1 MRTASPCRTS
11 ANFDRRRSHR
21 GFTLIEAMTVV
32 AIVAILSSMAW
43 PSFEAY
49 LQRARRVDA
58 LVALMQAQLAQER
71 YRANHRRYGSLAD
84 IGVRSSSAAGHYALS
99 MVVAGVDGYEVVAS
113 AVGPQKR
120 DATCR
125 SMRMSSN
132 GANLFFAS
140 GADTS
145 ASNASAVN
153 RRCWN
158 Q

>member
-1 MRTASPCRTS
+1 MSCLPRRSTPARLGH
-11 ANFDRRRSHR
+11 RRSHR
-21 GFTLIEAMTVV
+21 GFTLIEAMIVV
-32 AIVAILSSMAW
+32 AIVGILSSVAW

-71 YRANHRRYGSLAD
+71 YRANHRTYGSLAE

-99 MVVAGVDGYEVVAS
+99 VAASGIDGYEVVAS
-113 AVGPQKR
+113 AVGPQMR
-120 DATCR
+120 DAGCR
-125 SMRMSSN
+125 SLRIGSN
-132 GANLFFAS
+132 GANVVFAS
-140 GADTS
+140 GADAS
-145 ASNASAVN
+145 ASNASAAN